1 MKGAVNMERQAL
13 PYIHDVSRC
22 LATTIG
28 EGGVA
33 QAEIDALLPKAGE
46 ALVKLRT
53 VYEDNSLP
61 LLRLPERTDDIE
73 ECANALQGFVRG
85 AETVYILGTG
95 GSSLGG
101 QALVQ
106 LHGYRVP
113 GVLPSSTPGTVFM
126 DNLDGNTMAQ
136 YLRDCDLRQAR
147 FIVISKSGGT
157 PETISQLIAIIEALK
172 EEGLEWNI
180 GGHILGVSEPGSSD
194 KNALR
199 RLAER
204 YAITVLD
211 HDPNIGGRFSVL
223 SNVGILPALI
233 MGLDVHAL
241 RAGAH
246 EVLQPIL
253 DNVTPE
259 ASAPALGAVINH
271 CLAQNHG
278 HTASVIMPYTD
289 RLRLFSAWFGQLW
302 AESLGKE
309 GMGTAPIAAA
319 GPVDQHSLFQLFNG
333 GPKDKLVNFIMTR
346 AAGKGPRIPDSY
358 ASDPLVGYLAGH
370 TIGDLVDCEQRASAE
385 TLAKNGRPVRIFSI
399 DKLNEHSLGGLLM
412 HFMLETIITGHL
424 MGVDPFDQPAVED
437 SKVLTRE
444 YLKTM

>member
-1 MKGAVNMERQAL
+1 MS
-13 PYIHDVSRC
+13 YFHDVSRC
-22 LATTIG
+22 LAGTIG
-28 EGGVA
+28 DGGVD
-33 QAEIDALLPKAGE
+33 QSEIDAVLPRAE
-46 ALVKLRT
+46 QALSSLR
-53 VYEDNSLP
+53 VSYEDKSLP
-61 LLRLPERTDDIE
+61 LLRLTGRTDDIE
-73 ECANALQGFVRG
+73 ECAHVLEGFVRG
-85 AETVYILGTG
+85 AERVYILGTG

-106 LHGYRVP
+106 LHGYRVS
-113 GVLPSSTPGTVFM
+113 GITSASTPDVCFM

-136 YLRDCDLRQAR
+136 FLRDCDLRQAR

-157 PETISQLIAIIEALK
+157 PETISQFIAVIEALK

-180 GGHILGVSEPGSSD
+180 GGHVLGVSEPGSPD

-204 YAITVLD
+204 YAIKVLD

-253 DNVTPE
+253 DRVDP
-259 ASAPALGAVINH
+259 AQSAPAMGAIINY

-278 HTASVIMPYTD
+278 HNASVIMPYTD

-333 GPKDKLVNFIMTR
+333 GPRDKLVNFVMTR
-346 AAGKGPRIPDSY
+346 AAGKGPRIPESY

-385 TLAKNGRPVRIFSI
+385 TLANNGRPVRIFAI

-412 HFMLETIITGHL
+412 HFMLETIIAGYL
-424 MGVDPFDQPAVED
+424 MGVNPFDQPAVED